1 MILAYL
7 RHVIYFKKRGGYME
21 NCYLGMA
28 GHNVFNNKVKDIIH
42 KEKRIGVGRALDR
55 SDWKYSN

>member
-7 RHVIYFKKRGGYME
+7 RHVIYFKKRGGHME

-42 KEKRIGVGRALDR
+42 KKRKFWLRRDR
-55 SDWKYSN
+55 K